1 MVGLASATEL
11 GVNLIFNGDAEYG
24 RGYSDTEGNAGVPGW
39 TDTGPMTVLVY
50 GGSEG
55 LPARD
60 APGAQERGDNFF
72 CGGKGKGSA
81 IMQVIDIADAADRI
95 DRGVGYELSGWFG
108 GYADQRDLAWLTV
121 RFLGDN
127 GGELGRT
134 MIGEVTVQERI
145 ALFGEEDATGF
156 LRRSAS
162 GGVPPGTRRIEVTL
176 TAETGSGMCDGYADN
191 LALVLTPAR

>member
-1 MVGLASATEL
+1 M
-11 GVNLIFNGDAEYG
+11 
-24 RGYSDTEGNAGVPGW
+24 PGW

-60 APGAQERGDNFF
+60 SPGAQERGDNFF

-145 ALFGEEDATGF
+145 ARFGEEDPTGF